1 MKYVAKEGYV
11 YDWKDLTKHT
21 HKDEETGEII
31 QNHLYAKEL
40 YLSPWDSIDNY
51 IEVKKE
57 NIV

>member
-21 HKDEETGEII
+21 RKDEKTGKII
-31 QNHLYAKEL
+31 QTHLYAKEL

-51 IEVKKE
+51 IEVKK
-57 NIV
+57 

>member
-1 MKYVAKEGYV
+1 MKYVAQEGYV

-31 QNHLYAKEL
+31 QEHLYAEEL

-51 IEVKKE
+51 IEVKK
-57 NIV
+57 

>member
-1 MKYVAKEGYV
+1 MKYVAQEGYV
-11 YDWKDLTKHT
+11 YDWKDLTKHIY
-21 HKDEETGEII
+21 KDEETGEII
-31 QNHLYAKEL
+31 QTHLYAKEL

>member
-1 MKYVAKEGYV
+1 MMGQDIFENYFDIY
-11 YDWKDLTKHT
+11 L
-21 HKDEETGEII
+21 I
-31 QNHLYAKEL
+31 QTHLYAKEL